1 MPKRFRTAG
10 WMSIVALAGAAG
22 LPAQDSGTSS
32 PGPQPRPTFRAEANY
47 VRVDVFPTRD
57 GQPVPDLGAGDFE
70 ILDQGV
76 SQRIEQ
82 FEYIR
87 VRGGAPQEARR
98 EPNTVAESREML
110 QDPRARVFVLFLDVA
125 HVDPASSRTIRTPL
139 VTLLDDLIG
148 ADDVVAVMTPEMSA
162 GDLTFARR
170 TATIQGI
177 LDRHWWGERNRLNT
191 DDPVESQYT
200 YCYPSEPGSG
210 TFVSPLAQ
218 ELIDRRREK
227 RTFDALEDL
236 VRFLRGVREERK
248 AIVVVTEGWRLFR
261 PNRALLDADG
271 RPPSVPPI
279 GFDPRTGRLAT
290 SDPASPLGARSECDR
305 DRMALAMTDTEQ
317 QFLLMPDAANRAN
330 ASFYPVDPRGLAVF
344 DSPIGPDRPPPPA
357 VDAARLRAR
366 VANLRTLA
374 EDTDGVAV
382 VNTNNISGMLT
393 RVVADL
399 SAYYLLGY
407 YATGV
412 QMDGK
417 FHRVTV
423 RVKRPWPG

>member
-1 MPKRFRTAG
+1 M
-10 WMSIVALAGAAG
+10 
-22 LPAQDSGTSS
+22 
-32 PGPQPRPTFRAEANY
+32 
-47 VRVDVFPTRD
+47 
-57 GQPVPDLGAGDFE
+57 
-70 ILDQGV
+70 
-76 SQRIEQ
+76 
-82 FEYIR
+82 
-87 VRGGAPQEARR
+87 
-98 EPNTVAESREML
+98 
-110 QDPRARVFVLFLDVA
+110 
-125 HVDPASSRTIRTPL
+125 
-139 VTLLDDLIG
+139 
-148 ADDVVAVMTPEMSA
+148 
-162 GDLTFARR
+162 
-170 TATIQGI
+170 
-177 LDRHWWGERNRLNT
+177 
-191 DDPVESQYT
+191 
-200 YCYPSEPGSG
+200 
-210 TFVSPLAQ
+210 SPLAQ

-227 RTFDALEDL
+227 RTFDALDDL

-261 PNRALLDADG
+261 PNRSLLDADG

-290 SDPASPLGARSECDR
+290 SDPASPIGARSECDR

-374 EDTDGVAV
+374 EDTDGLAV

-399 SAYYLLGY
+399 STYYLLGY

-423 RVKRPWPG
+423 RVKRPGVEVRARRGYLAPSPDEVRLAAAAASPGSAPPPDESAAALAFDEAVGSVARFSRALPLRVQAAAGWRPDGAARFWVVGESGLPGEWKAGGEADVTLTGPDGEILATARADIPAGAPSFRAALAPSAPLAPGASHRARPRAGRVRRQPADE